1 MHSDS
6 GLFYWPFHKL
16 CQAIFL
22 VLILCYYNIFCQVIY
37 YNCLMPRPR
46 KEKLPE
52 LNLSQ
57 SIGQNIARIRKS
69 RGLTQIEL
77 GNIIGINQYQISDY
91 EIGRLHL
98 SDEMIIRFAKALKT
112 TSDDILGLKESNN
125 DVEKPSLKIIRR
137 LIKIEKLSE
146 ADQKSLLKTI
156 DMFLKAAEK

>member
-1 MHSDS
+1 
-6 GLFYWPFHKL
+6 
-16 CQAIFL
+16 
-22 VLILCYYNIFCQVIY
+22 
-37 YNCLMPRPR
+37 MPHPR

-57 SIGQNIARIRKS
+57 SIGENTSRIRKS

-77 GNIIGINQYQISDY
+77 GELIGINQYQISDY

-112 TSDDILGLKESNN
+112 SSDEILGLKDSEI
-125 DVEKPSLKIIRR
+125 EKPSLR
-137 LIKIEKLSE
+137 LTKRLVKIETLSE

>member
-1 MHSDS
+1 
-6 GLFYWPFHKL
+6 
-16 CQAIFL
+16 
-22 VLILCYYNIFCQVIY
+22 
-37 YNCLMPRPR
+37 MPRPR

-112 TSDDILGLKESNN
+112 TSDDILGLKEGDN

>member
-1 MHSDS
+1 
-6 GLFYWPFHKL
+6 
-16 CQAIFL
+16 
-22 VLILCYYNIFCQVIY
+22 
-37 YNCLMPRPR
+37 MPRPR

>member
-1 MHSDS
+1 
-6 GLFYWPFHKL
+6 
-16 CQAIFL
+16 
-22 VLILCYYNIFCQVIY
+22 
-37 YNCLMPRPR
+37 MPRPR
-46 KEKLPE
+46 KEKLPD

-57 SIGQNIARIRKS
+57 SIGENISRIRKS

-77 GNIIGINQYQISDY
+77 GELIGINQYQISDY

-112 TSDDILGLKESNN
+112 SSDEILGLKDSEI
-125 DVEKPSLKIIRR
+125 EKPSLR
-137 LIKIEKLSE
+137 LTKRLVKIETLSE

>member
-1 MHSDS
+1 
-6 GLFYWPFHKL
+6 
-16 CQAIFL
+16 
-22 VLILCYYNIFCQVIY
+22 
-37 YNCLMPRPR
+37 MPRPR

-112 TSDDILGLKESNN
+112 TSDDILGLKESDTDIEN
-125 DVEKPSLKIIRR
+125 PSLKIIRR
-137 LIKIEKLSE
+137 LIKIEKLPE

>member
-1 MHSDS
+1 
-6 GLFYWPFHKL
+6 
-16 CQAIFL
+16 
-22 VLILCYYNIFCQVIY
+22 
-37 YNCLMPRPR
+37 MPHPR

-52 LNLSQ
+52 LNLS
-57 SIGQNIARIRKS
+57 IGENISRIRKS

-77 GNIIGINQYQISDY
+77 GELIGINQYQISDY

-112 TSDDILGLKESNN
+112 SSDEILGLKDSEI
-125 DVEKPSLKIIRR
+125 EKPSLR
-137 LIKIEKLSE
+137 LTKRLVKIETLSE

>member
-1 MHSDS
+1 
-6 GLFYWPFHKL
+6 
-16 CQAIFL
+16 
-22 VLILCYYNIFCQVIY
+22 
-37 YNCLMPRPR
+37 MPRPR

-112 TSDDILGLKESNN
+112 TSDDILGLKESDN

-156 DMFLKAAEK
+156 DMFLKAAGK

>member
-1 MHSDS
+1 
-6 GLFYWPFHKL
+6 
-16 CQAIFL
+16 
-22 VLILCYYNIFCQVIY
+22 
-37 YNCLMPRPR
+37 MPRPR
-46 KEKLPE
+46 KEKLPD

-57 SIGQNIARIRKS
+57 SIGENISRIRKS

-77 GNIIGINQYQISDY
+77 GKLIGINQYQISDY

-112 TSDDILGLKESNN
+112 SADEMLGLN
-125 DVEKPSLKIIRR
+125 DSQIEKQSLKLTRR
-137 LIKIEKLSE
+137 LMKIKKLSE

>member
-1 MHSDS
+1 
-6 GLFYWPFHKL
+6 
-16 CQAIFL
+16 
-22 VLILCYYNIFCQVIY
+22 
-37 YNCLMPRPR
+37 MPRPR

-112 TSDDILGLKESNN
+112 TSDDILGLKESDN

>member
-1 MHSDS
+1 
-6 GLFYWPFHKL
+6 
-16 CQAIFL
+16 
-22 VLILCYYNIFCQVIY
+22 
-37 YNCLMPRPR
+37 MPRPR

-112 TSDDILGLKESNN
+112 TSDDILGLKES
-125 DVEKPSLKIIRR
+125 DTDIEKPSLKIIRR
-137 LIKIEKLSE
+137 LIKIEKLPE

>member
-1 MHSDS
+1 
-6 GLFYWPFHKL
+6 
-16 CQAIFL
+16 
-22 VLILCYYNIFCQVIY
+22 
-37 YNCLMPRPR
+37 MPRPR

-57 SIGQNIARIRKS
+57 NIGQNIARIRKS

-112 TSDDILGLKESNN
+112 SSDDILGLKTN
-125 DVEKPSLKIIRR
+125 DNDIEKPSLKIIRR
-137 LIKIEKLSE
+137 LIKIEKLSDV
-146 ADQKSLLKTI
+146 DQKSLLKTI

>member
-1 MHSDS
+1 
-6 GLFYWPFHKL
+6 
-16 CQAIFL
+16 
-22 VLILCYYNIFCQVIY
+22 
-37 YNCLMPRPR
+37 MPRPS

-52 LNLSQ
+52 LNLSH
-57 SIGQNIARIRKS
+57 SIGQNIACIRKS

-77 GNIIGINQYQISDY
+77 GNIIEINQYQISDY

-112 TSDDILGLKESNN
+112 TSDDILGLKES
-125 DVEKPSLKIIRR
+125 DTDIEKPSLKIIRR
-137 LIKIEKLSE
+137 LIKIEKLPE

>member
-1 MHSDS
+1 
-6 GLFYWPFHKL
+6 
-16 CQAIFL
+16 
-22 VLILCYYNIFCQVIY
+22 
-37 YNCLMPRPR
+37 MPHPR

-57 SIGQNIARIRKS
+57 SIGENISRIRKS

-77 GNIIGINQYQISDY
+77 GELIGINQYQISDY

-112 TSDDILGLKESNN
+112 SSDEILGLKDSEI
-125 DVEKPSLKIIRR
+125 EEPSLR
-137 LIKIEKLSE
+137 LTKRLVKIETLSE